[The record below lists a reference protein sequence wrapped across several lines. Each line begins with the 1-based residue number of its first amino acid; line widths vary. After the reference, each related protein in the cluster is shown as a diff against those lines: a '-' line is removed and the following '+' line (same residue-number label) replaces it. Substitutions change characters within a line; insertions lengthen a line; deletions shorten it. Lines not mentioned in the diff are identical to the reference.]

1 MVYFQG
7 DEAFKKTNESYTP
20 TLKADDYISVIV
32 TADEPETAKPFNF
45 PQEDLGQRNMMMG
58 GGGMQLGMP
67 IMNAYLI
74 DEEGYIDLPVL
85 GRVQAEGLTRRELR
99 DFLLP
104 QYKEYLDNPILNI
117 KIMNFRVSIL
127 GDVRQPGVKIV
138 PNERISIIEVIALAG
153 DLNPTAERKNILVVR
168 ERQGERHEYR
178 IDLTGKDFVN
188 SPVYYLEQNDIVYVE
203 PNLAARTQGTFWR
216 TTLPTVIS
224 IATVAL
230 TTVLLILN

>member
-1 MVYFQG
+1 M
-7 DEAFKKTNESYTP
+7 
-20 TLKADDYISVIV
+20 
-32 TADEPETAKPFNF
+32 
-45 PQEDLGQRNMMMG
+45 
-58 GGGMQLGMP
+58 
-67 IMNAYLI
+67 
-74 DEEGYIDLPVL
+74 
-85 GRVQAEGLTRRELR
+85 
-99 DFLLP
+99 
-104 QYKEYLDNPILNI
+104 
-117 KIMNFRVSIL
+117 
-127 GDVRQPGVKIV
+127 
-138 PNERISIIEVIALAG
+138 
-153 DLNPTAERKNILVVR
+153 VR

>member
-58 GGGMQLGMP
+58 GGGVQLGMP